1 MNDGSPLPD
10 ARTRVLNA
18 AEAIV
23 LARGVPALTLD
34 AAAKFAAVSKGGL
47 LYHFANKEALLKGLV
62 DRIAGEIEADW
73 QRYLAETPPG
83 RAHATRAVLRWAFH
97 CPPEEE
103 ARLLRRAAV
112 FLAAFHHDPA
122 LIDKLRAFH
131 ARVRAATAA
140 DALPAGLDLAVIA
153 ACDGLFVAMLF
164 QIWQP
169 SPAQG
174 EAIEAQLLRLIG
186 DVPGDVP

>member
-1 MNDGSPLPD
+1 MSDALPTQD

-47 LYHFANKEALLKGLV
+47 LYHFASKEALLKGLV
-62 DRIAGEIEADW
+62 ERIAGEIEADW
-73 QRYLAETPPG
+73 QRYLAEVPPG

-103 ARLLRRAAV
+103 ARFLRRAAV

-122 LIDKLRAFH
+122 LIDPLREFH
-131 ARVRAATAA
+131 ARIRAATEA
-140 DALPAGLDLAVIA
+140 DALPPGLDLAVIA
-153 ACDGLFVAMLF
+153 ACDGLFVAMVF
-164 QIWQP
+164 RIWQP
-169 SPAQG
+169 SPEQAA
-174 EAIEAQLLRLIG
+174 AIEAQLLRLLG
-186 DVPGDVP
+186 DVP